1 MAFHIWNPAFFALPG
16 QAVFD
21 RDRQHLTTI
30 SRGPGNLDLFVIG
43 FDNRVWTTFWNQ
55 TAGWNAEFFP
65 LPGQAV
71 FNHETQHIAAVARTP
86 DNLDLFVLGF
96 DNRIWSTFFTS
107 GGGWNGEWFPL
118 PGTAV
123 FDHLTQHVAAV
134 SRAPNNID
142 LFVLGFDDH
151 AWSTFWTGDHG
162 WHPEP
167 FPLPGG
173 AVFSHQTQQIAALA
187 RAPGNLDLFVAG
199 FDNRVWSTFWS
210 EATGWNG
217 DWFQLDGPDIFAHD
231 TQRVAAVSRTPGNL
245 DLFIIGTDDRVW
257 TRFWTAA
264 SGWNDQWFPVPG
276 LAVFDHRVQ
285 DVSAVSRAPGNLDL
299 FVIGFDD
306 RVWTTFF
313 DVGSGWNAEW
323 FQLPGQAIF
332 DHSRQHLAAVSRSI
346 DNLDVFVLGLDSH
359 AWTTFWGL
367 REPMTLEVTV
377 NQSSSTI
384 PVQVDMH
391 IAATAGIVTETA
403 FVLMRDGIP
412 VPGIGESMPAGLSL
426 DRILAI
432 DVPGAYELIVSRT
445 GFTGPG
451 GPVTLTKQ
459 FTIPALSP
467 LDPPPPPPPPPPAL
481 TPPVIDAVPF
491 GTVDSALIK
500 VTGTGFLPNRPPA
513 GEPMTQGI
521 GIRMVDFNSLQ
532 EIGRDFTSSFADGT
546 VRWEIKELD
555 LRELLAVDAIV
566 TLAISATD
574 GTLNPQ
580 DVTGFLWSNTDTVSY
595 LKPQE

>member
-1 MAFHIWNPAFFALPG
+1 MTQTIRCDFATLG
-16 QAVFD
+16 AYTKD
-21 RDRQHLTTI
+21 TI
-30 SRGPGNLDLFVIG
+30 VSK
-43 FDNRVWTTFWNQ
+43 
-55 TAGWNAEFFP
+55 AGTRH
-65 LPGQAV
+65 V
-71 FNHETQHIAAVARTP
+71 
-86 DNLDLFVLGF
+86 D
-96 DNRIWSTFFTS
+96 
-107 GGGWNGEWFPL
+107 GGGYSYAAHAARLAGLE
-118 PGTAV
+118 
-123 FDHLTQHVAAV
+123 VAAITR
-134 SRAPNNID
+134 RAED
-142 LFVLGFDDH
+142 SKYYQREMGT
-151 AWSTFWTGDHG
+151 ST
-162 WHPEP
+162 
-167 FPLPGG
+167 
-173 AVFSHQTQQIAALA
+173 LA
-187 RAPGNLDLFVAG
+187 F
-199 FDNRVWSTFWS
+199 T
-210 EATGWNG
+210 
-217 DWFQLDGPDIFAHD
+217 
-231 TQRVAAVSRTPGNL
+231 
-245 DLFIIGTDDRVW
+245 
-257 TRFWTAA
+257 
-264 SGWNDQWFPVPG
+264 
-276 LAVFDHRVQ
+276 
-285 DVSAVSRAPGNLDL
+285 
-299 FVIGFDD
+299 
-306 RVWTTFF
+306 F
-313 DVGSGWNAEW
+313 DVERTEDSNPQDIQLEVEW
-323 FQLPGQAIF
+323 L
-332 DHSRQHLAAVSRSI
+332 LAADAVRSMTLCF

-403 FVLMRDGIP
+403 FVLTRDGIP

-491 GTVDSALIK
+491 GTVDSALIE